1 MSKLMRRMKEAKG
14 FTLIELL
21 VVIVIIAILA
31 ALLLPA
37 IARARELARRTQCQS
52 NLHQFDLALSGY
64 CYPPQN
70 QYPAHLTQLPSNDVS
85 PELFLCPGSTNIAAL
100 TFAEIEADPEKCS
113 YWYLTGQSPATPA
126 GRKLLIGKKIENHAG
141 GGICALD
148 TDHSTRYVPTN
159 VNYDFSADGYA
170 EY

>member
-1 MSKLMRRMKEAKG
+1 MRFSRKSKG

-52 NLHQFDLALSGY
+52 NLHQFDLALSGF

-70 QYPAHLTQLPSNDVS
+70 QYPGHLTDLSSNDVS
-85 PELFLCPGSTNIAAL
+85 PELFLCPGSTGAPAASIAVINGNANL
-100 TFAEIEADPEKCS
+100 CS
-113 YWYLTGQSPATPA
+113 YYYRTGCSPAIPA
-126 GRKLLIGKKIENHAG
+126 GTKIIIDKFVANHAG
-141 GGICALD
+141 GGVCGLD
-148 TDHSTRYVPTN
+148 SDHSTRYIPTN
-159 VNYDFSADGYA
+159 ADPIVGPEYA
-170 EY
+170 AY